1 MQCKID
7 NMMCGFLKNEY
18 VKQKKQVIMLKQ
30 TKKIKIKIKIA
41 RASVN
46 ELKIDFTAKCIFNL
60 NRPVNYYKDNVPFCY
75 ALPHFNL
82 PKIKEFPPTCC
93 LK

>member
-1 MQCKID
+1 
-7 NMMCGFLKNEY
+7 MCGFLKSKY

-30 TKKIKIKIKIA
+30 TKKIKIKIA
-41 RASVN
+41 QAGMN
-46 ELKIDFTAKCIFNL
+46 ALKIDFTAKCVFNL
-60 NRPVNYYKDNVPFCY
+60 NGPVNYYKDNVPFCY

>member
-1 MQCKID
+1 MHFFEKWVCKIEKV
-7 NMMCGFLKNEY
+7 GY
-18 VKQKKQVIMLKQ
+18 YA
-30 TKKIKIKIKIA
+30 KIDKKIKIKIA

-46 ELKIDFTAKCIFNL
+46 ELKIDFTAKCVFNL
-60 NRPVNYYKDNVPFCY
+60 NGPVNYYKDNVPFCY

-93 LK
+93 LKWHRFLIN